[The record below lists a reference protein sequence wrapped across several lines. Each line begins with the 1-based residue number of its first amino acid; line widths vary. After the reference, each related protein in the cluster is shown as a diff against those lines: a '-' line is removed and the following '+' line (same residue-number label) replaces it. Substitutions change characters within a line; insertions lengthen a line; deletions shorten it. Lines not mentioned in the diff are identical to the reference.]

1 MTQIAEGVFWVGAID
16 WTLRDF
22 HGYVTPHGTT
32 YNAYLVLDEKKAL
45 IDTVRSSHFPELVSR
60 VKEVLDPREIDYL
73 VSSHVEPDHSGSLS
87 QVLALCP
94 KAQVVTVER
103 HGEQGLQKYFQ
114 QKLPLMTVKEGSTLS
129 LGKRSL
135 SFIPTPLVHW
145 PDNMMAF
152 LSPDAIL
159 FSSDCY
165 GQHFATSARFDDQ
178 ADKGLLMAEAS
189 KYYANI
195 IFPYPSQA
203 ARALEKTLALRP
215 KVIGPSHGV
224 MWRGH
229 LPEILEAYGRWTRGE
244 TRPRALVVYDT
255 MWHSTEAMA
264 LAVVEGIAQ
273 EGVEARLH
281 SLGSSD
287 LSHIMAEL
295 LEARALAVGSPLL
308 NNNLLPAVAAFLTY
322 LKGLRPRGKI
332 GAAFGS
338 FGWGGATAVKAI
350 KEDLALAG
358 LEVMEDELAV
368 RFSPTPEELQ
378 ACRQLGQKL
387 AQKIKG

>member
-1 MTQIAEGVFWVGAID
+1 MTRIAEGVFWVGAID

-45 IDTVRSSHFPELVSR
+45 IDTVRSSHLPELLAR
-60 VKEVLDPREIDYL
+60 VKEVLDPGEIDYL
-73 VSSHVEPDHSGSLS
+73 VSSHVEPDHSGSLA

-103 HGEQGLQKYFQ
+103 YGQQGLEKYFH
-114 QKLPLMTVKEGSTLS
+114 QKLPLITVKEGSTLS

-135 SFIPTPLVHW
+135 SFVPIPLVHW

-159 FSSDCY
+159 FSTDCY
-165 GQHFATSARFDDQ
+165 GQHMATSARFDDQ
-178 ADKGLLMAEAS
+178 ADMGLLMAEAA

-195 IFPYPSQA
+195 IFPYPTQA
-203 ARALEKTLALRP
+203 ARALERTLALQP

-229 LPEILEAYGRWTRGE
+229 LPQILDAYGRWTRGE

-264 LAVVEGIAQ
+264 LAMVEGIAQ
-273 EGVEARLH
+273 EGVEVVLH
-281 SLGSSD
+281 NLGSSD
-287 LSHIMAEL
+287 LSHIVADL
-295 LEARALAVGSPLL
+295 LEARALAVGSPIL

-322 LKGLRPRGKI
+322 LKGLRPRGRI

>member
-1 MTQIAEGVFWVGAID
+1 MD

-22 HGYVTPHGTT
+22 HGYSTPHGTT

-45 IDTVRSSHFPELVSR
+45 IDTVRSSHFPELVAR
-60 VKEVLDPREIDYL
+60 VKEVLDPREIDYV
-73 VSSHVEPDHSGSLS
+73 VSLHVEPDHSGSLS

-103 HGEQGLQKYFQ
+103 HGEQGLERYFH
-114 QKLPLMTVKEGSTLS
+114 QKLPLITVKEGSTLS

-135 SFIPTPLVHW
+135 SFTPIPLVHW

-152 LSPDAIL
+152 LSPGAIL

-165 GQHFATSARFDDQ
+165 GQHLATSARFDDQ
-178 ADKGLLMAEAS
+178 VDTGMLMAEAA

-195 IFPYPSQA
+195 IFPYPTQA
-203 ARALEKTLALRP
+203 ARALEKTLALMP
-215 KVIGPSHGV
+215 EVICPSHGV
-224 MWRGH
+224 TWRGR
-229 LPEILEAYGRWTRGE
+229 LTDILESYGRWTRGE
-244 TRPRALVVYDT
+244 TNPRAVVVYDT

-264 LAVVEGIAQ
+264 LAMVEGIAQ
-273 EGVEARLH
+273 EGVEVCLH

-287 LSHIMAEL
+287 PSDIVAEL

-308 NNNLLPAVAAFLTY
+308 NNNLLPRMAAFLTY
-322 LKGLRPRGKI
+322 LKGLRTRGRV

-350 KEDLALAG
+350 KEDLTLAG
-358 LEVMEDELAV
+358 LEVMEE
-368 RFSPTPEELQ
+368 
-378 ACRQLGQKL
+378 
-387 AQKIKG
+387 